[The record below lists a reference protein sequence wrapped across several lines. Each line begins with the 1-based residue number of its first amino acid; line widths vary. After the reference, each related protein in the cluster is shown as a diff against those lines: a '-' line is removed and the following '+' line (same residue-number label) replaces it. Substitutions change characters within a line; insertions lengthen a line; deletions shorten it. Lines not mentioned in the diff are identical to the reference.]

1 MAKSVTLI
9 GEGNYPFMGG
19 GVSTWCHSIC
29 TEISD
34 VDFSV
39 FSFTADVVAPIYELP
54 KNVVSVKQ
62 VPLWSVE
69 EPIELLRYN
78 EKYFDRVLKKERT
91 KSSVIRNQFIP
102 LFDQFIKA
110 IFSKEDDAE
119 YLLELLVQLYTY
131 FTKYDYKESMYSI
144 EVWDHYKGV
153 VSNISEDDT
162 YISKVKIS
170 DIVTSLR
177 WIYRFLLPIT
187 IDLDKTDINHVT
199 ISGFPFLPVIIAKH
213 KHNTPV
219 VLTEHGVFMRERLI
233 NLSSSPMSYFLKLF
247 LINFSKIITRLAY
260 NSCDVIVS
268 VNTYNLKWAE
278 MYGADPK
285 KFKVIYNG
293 VDEERFV
300 PKPKPNKHK
309 DTKVVVAAARI
320 FELKDILTMI
330 RSCAEVKKEIP
341 NLKYIVYGNNDA
353 VPEYTVKCENLIKEL
368 GLEDCFILA
377 GLNTDPPSIFVEGD
391 ISILT
396 SISEGFPY
404 TIIESMSCGVP
415 VVSTDVGGVKEAIE
429 HGVDGF
435 VCKPKDYKGI
445 AEKVILLLKD
455 DELRKEM
462 ARKSREKVVN
472 NFTIKVVKDAYSE
485 LYKSL

>member
-1 MAKSVTLI
+1 MRKSVMLV

-29 TEISD
+29 TEVSE
-34 VDFSV
+34 VDFSIL
-39 FSFTADVVAPIYELP
+39 SFTADVSLPIYELP
-54 KNVVSVKQ
+54 KNVISVKQ

-91 KSSVIRNQFIP
+91 KSSVVRNQFIP

-110 IFSKEDDAE
+110 IFSKEEDTE
-119 YLLELLVQLYTY
+119 YLLELLIQLYTY
-131 FTKYDYKESMYSI
+131 FKKYDYKDSMYSI

-153 VSNISEDDT
+153 VGNVAEDDT

-187 IDLDKTDINHVT
+187 VDLDKTDINHVT

-213 KHNTPV
+213 KYKTPI

-233 NLSSSPMSYFLKLF
+233 NLSASPMSYFLKSF
-247 LINFSKIITRLAY
+247 LINFSELVTKMAY
-260 NSCDVIVS
+260 KSADVVVS
-268 VNTYNLKWAE
+268 VNTYNLKWAQ

-285 KFKVIYNG
+285 KCKVIYNG
-293 VDEERFV
+293 VDENKFV
-300 PKPKPNKHK
+300 PKPKPLKHK

-341 NLKYIVYGNNDA
+341 NVKYIVYGNKDA
-353 VPEYTVKCENLIKEL
+353 VPEYTTKCEELIIEL
-368 GLEDCFILA
+368 ELEEYFILA

-415 VVSTDVGGVKEAIE
+415 VVATDVGGVKEAIDD
-429 HGVDGF
+429 GVDGF
-435 VCKPKDYKGI
+435 VCKPKDYKAI
-445 AEKVILLLKD
+445 AEKVIILLKNED
-455 DELRKEM
+455 LRKEM
-462 ARKSREKVVN
+462 AQKSREKVVN
-472 NFTIKVVKDAYSE
+472 NFTIEVVRKAYSE